1 MKCKLAIAAMMIGL
15 VGTSVVT
22 PVSAAAAS
30 TGCEKLNQNGVQVIS
45 GNNLDEIKEK
55 LEAMGIDCPNI
66 NLPGQTLPDCN
77 LPENPDGGN
86 TEQPETEQPE
96 TEQPETEQPET
107 EQPET
112 EQPETEQPET
122 EKPETEQPE
131 TPGSENEN
139 NDNSFASQVIDLV
152 NQERAKEGLP
162 ALKFDEKVAKAAL
175 VRAKETETS
184 FSHTRP
190 NGSSFSTA
198 LTENGV
204 VFNGAGENIAYGQ
217 KSPEE
222 VMKGWMNS
230 PGHRANIMNK
240 SFTTIGV
247 GYYENANG
255 VKYWTQLFTN

>member
-1 MKCKLAIAAMMIGL
+1 MKRKLAIAAMVIGL
-15 VGTSVVT
+15 VGTSAVT
-22 PVSAAAAS
+22 PVSAAVAS

-55 LEAMGIDCPNI
+55 LAAMGIDCPN
-66 NLPGQTLPDCN
+66 L
-77 LPENPDGGN
+77 NPDNGN

-131 TPGSENEN
+131 TPGTDNEN

-162 ALKFDEKVAKAAL
+162 ALKYNEKVANAAL
-175 VRAKETETS
+175 VRAKETETL
-184 FSHTRP
+184 FDHTRP

-240 SFTTIGV
+240 NFTTIGV
-247 GYYENANG
+247 GYYQNANG
-255 VKYWTQLFTN
+255 VKYWTQLFTY

>member
-1 MKCKLAIAAMMIGL
+1 MKRKLAIAAMVIGL
-15 VGTSVVT
+15 VGTSAVT
-22 PVSAAAAS
+22 PVSAAVAS
-30 TGCEKLNQNGVQVIS
+30 TGCEELSQNGVQVIS
-45 GNNLDEIKEK
+45 GNNLEEIKEK
-55 LEAMGIDCPNI
+55 LTAMGIDCPNL

-77 LPENPDGGN
+77 LTENPDNGN
-86 TEQPETEQPE
+86 TEQPE

-131 TPGSENEN
+131 TPGTDNEN

-162 ALKFDEKVAKAAL
+162 ALKYNEKVAKAAL
-175 VRAKETETS
+175 VRAKETETL
-184 FSHTRP
+184 FDHTRP

-198 LTENGV
+198 LTESGV

-240 SFTTIGV
+240 NYTTIGV

-255 VKYWTQLFTN
+255 VKYWTQLFTY

>member
-1 MKCKLAIAAMMIGL
+1 MKRKLAIAAMVIGL
-15 VGTSVVT
+15 VGASAVT
-22 PVSAAAAS
+22 PVSAAVAS
-30 TGCEKLNQNGVQVIS
+30 TECEELSKNGVQVIS

-55 LEAMGIDCPNI
+55 LTALGIDCPNL
-66 NLPGQTLPDCN
+66 NLPGQTDN
-77 LPENPDGGN
+77 GN
-86 TEQPETEQPE
+86 TEQPETG
-96 TEQPETEQPET
+96 
-107 EQPET
+107 
-112 EQPETEQPET
+112 
-122 EKPETEQPE
+122 KPETEQPE
-131 TPGSENEN
+131 TPGTDNEN

-162 ALKFDEKVAKAAL
+162 ALKYNEKVAKAAL
-175 VRAKETETS
+175 VRAKETES
-184 FSHTRP
+184 VFDHTRP

-240 SFTTIGV
+240 NYTSIGV

-255 VKYWTQLFTN
+255 VKYWTQLFTY